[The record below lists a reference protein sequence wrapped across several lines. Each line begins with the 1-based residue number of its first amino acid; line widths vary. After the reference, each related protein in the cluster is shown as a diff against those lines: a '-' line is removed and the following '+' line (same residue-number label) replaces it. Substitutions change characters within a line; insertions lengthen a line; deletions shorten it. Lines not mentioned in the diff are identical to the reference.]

1 MYIQFLILAFLYVIM
16 ILDFQRDCRIS
27 LKHCI
32 THLQRSCI
40 NYWFILRPPL
50 ITFFVIDVYLIYII
64 SASLYTYLFCAMNNQ
79 AKLWNSCIS
88 LNPYSC
94 VLSLFSE
101 PCSHNYCPVVD
112 HLPYH
117 VNDVMQCYLYDRQ
130 ACEEHKFYRECACTS
145 LHRSNCCYTAILI
158 GMQFLMG
165 LKYWCI
171 ELSVL
176 S

>member
-1 MYIQFLILAFLYVIM
+1 MKVATVMYIQFLILAFLYVIM

-94 VLSLFSE
+94 MLSLFSE
-101 PCSHNYCPVVD
+101 PCSHIVQLLITCHITWMMSCSVTYTIDKLVKKSN
-112 HLPYH
+112 
-117 VNDVMQCYLYDRQ
+117 
-130 ACEEHKFYRECACTS
+130 KFYRGCTCMS
-145 LHRSNCCYTAILI
+145 LHHSNCCYTAILI
-158 GMQFLMG
+158 GMQFLME
-165 LKYWCI
+165 LKY
-171 ELSVL
+171 
-176 S
+176 